1 MDEFIMGKSVSH
13 YKKIIYVLCIC
24 LLLLFSTLSSAALR
38 EDELFEKAYENYLSY
53 HPEKALEYFN
63 IFLED
68 FPDSSAKDAALFWK
82 AKSLMQLKR
91 TDEALKIFNELKRT
105 LPGSPFV
112 PFMEKELAVYK
123 NNSSQPVVKK
133 EATERKDGK

>member
-1 MDEFIMGKSVSH
+1 MV
-13 YKKIIYVLCIC
+13 V
-24 LLLLFSTLSSAALR
+24 LFSALSTAAVE
-38 EDELFEKAYENYLSY
+38 EDELLEKGYENYISY
-53 HPEKALEYFN
+53 YPEKALEYFN
-63 IFLED
+63 VFLEN
-68 FPDSSAKDAALFWK
+68 FPDSSAKDAVLFWK

-112 PFMEKELAVYK
+112 PFIEKELAVYK
-123 NNSSQPVVKK
+123 NNSSQPVVEK

>member
-1 MDEFIMGKSVSH
+1 MVEIIMGKINGH
-13 YKKIIYVLCIC
+13 YKKIILFACLCMPVF
-24 LLLLFSTLSSAALR
+24 FSALSAAAVQ

-63 IFLED
+63 IFLKN
-68 FPDSSAKDAALFWK
+68 FPDSSAKDAVLFWK

-91 TDEALKIFNELKRT
+91 TDEALKIFTEFKRI

-112 PFMEKELAVYK
+112 PFIEKELFIYK
-123 NNSSQPVVKK
+123 NDTSQPVVKK
-133 EATERKDGK
+133 EATERKHGE

>member
-1 MDEFIMGKSVSH
+1 MAEIIMGKVNGYH
-13 YKKIIYVLCIC
+13 KKIILFAC
-24 LLLLFSTLSSAALR
+24 LWMLVLSSGLITAAVQ

-63 IFLED
+63 IFLKN
-68 FPDSSAKDAALFWK
+68 FPDSSAKDAVLFWK

-91 TDEALKIFNELKRT
+91 TDEALKIFDELKRT

-112 PFMEKELAVYK
+112 PFIEKELVK
-123 NNSSQPVVKK
+123 FNNDYSQSVLKK
-133 EATERKDGK
+133 GVTEKKHGK

>member
-1 MDEFIMGKSVSH
+1 MLV
-13 YKKIIYVLCIC
+13 
-24 LLLLFSTLSSAALR
+24 LFSALGTAAVE
-38 EDELFEKAYENYLSY
+38 EDELFEKGYENYLSY

-63 IFLED
+63 FFLEN
-68 FPDSSAKDAALFWK
+68 FPDSSAKDAVLFWK

-112 PFMEKELAVYK
+112 PFIEKELAVYK
-123 NNSSQPVVKK
+123 NNSSQPVVEK